1 MDTAVLPFLRCT
13 GCGGALVLQD
23 AHYEHSGEVVAG
35 SLWCPVDLVAF
46 PIRDGIVDFLGP
58 PRPFSLAQRINE
70 LPPTAWAYERL
81 WRPFALTLF
90 SGERFP
96 YLRELPMLIAMTEPQ
111 RGGLWLDIACG
122 NGLYARALARASRG
136 DAVVVALEHA
146 LPMLA
151 QGRRY
156 VRSAGLRVTF
166 VRASAQAL
174 PFAPAAAA
182 GAVIGGSL
190 NEIGDL
196 DTCLAEVA
204 RVLSPTGR
212 FVAMTLVR
220 GRSKL
225 GRFVQRLLGWGGIVF
240 WSPDELRARMQH
252 HGLQLRSMW
261 RYGIVLFTLC
271 LPRRVGDSHALQDGI
286 Q

>member
-1 MDTAVLPFLRCT
+1 MNAEVLPFLRCT
-13 GCGGALVLQD
+13 CCGGELVLQH
-23 AHYEHSGEVVAG
+23 ARYEDSGEVITG
-35 SLWCPVDLVAF
+35 SLWCLSDQVAF
-46 PIRDGIVDFLGP
+46 PIRDGIIDFLGP
-58 PRPFSLAQRINE
+58 PRPFSLAQIINE

-81 WRPFALTLF
+81 WRPFALTLL

-96 YLRELPMLIAMTEPQ
+96 YRRELPLLVGLAEPQ
-111 RGGLWLDIACG
+111 QGGLWLDIACG
-122 NGLYARALARASRG
+122 NGLYARALARASQG

-156 VRSAGLRVTF
+156 ARSAGVRVTF

-174 PFAPAAAA
+174 PFASATAA

-196 DTCLAEVA
+196 DTCLAEIA
-204 RVLSPTGR
+204 RVINPNGR

-220 GRSKL
+220 GRTKL
-225 GRFVQRLLGWGGIVF
+225 GRLVQRLLGLGGIAF
-240 WSPDELRARMQH
+240 WSPDELRARMQQQ
-252 HGLQLRSMW
+252 GLYLRSMW

-271 LPRRVGDSHALQDGI
+271 LPRPVGDSQASQDGI